1 MSHAEPADSSHGW
14 LHRWVKRAW
23 WFHSFFA
30 LAFGIGVMV
39 YARKG
44 LEFADKI
51 LLVLGLSWI
60 LMFVALRF
68 IVGPSNRAPEE
79 KLTKKGVRLVTNYVI
94 KNLYQQMFFFLVPL
108 YASSATW
115 SLASYNW
122 WLPPLLLIFAVLST
136 MDLIFDNVVMEHK
149 IIASLMYGLA
159 LFGVLNLI
167 LPLVFGMKH
176 FPSLL
181 IAATATAPA
190 VALLNFRIKEAVSAP
205 GLAVIAAATS
215 ILFGAAWF
223 GRALVPPAPLALVE
237 GSVGHGSVSS
247 YECLPPAKSA
257 MRVDRLDGLR
267 CGSVVTEPGGLK
279 DDIVHVWRHRGETL
293 IVMDPV
299 MLPDCHAIVALSEFP
314 PASMPADPLGEW
326 ECRIETADRQ
336 LVGLRRFEVIAAPSS
351 PGSSAPPPPGDDAGP
366 APVLDAGTPSPSP
379 SDAQRGE

>member
-1 MSHAEPADSSHGW
+1 MSHAETADSPPKSW
-14 LHRWVKRAW
+14 LQRWVKRAW
-23 WFHSFFA
+23 WLHSCFA
-30 LAFGIGVMV
+30 LAFGVGVMIF
-39 YARKG
+39 ARKG
-44 LEFADKI
+44 LQFADKI

-79 KLTKKGVRLVTNYVI
+79 RLTRKGVRLVTNYVI

-115 SLASYNW
+115 SLSSYNW
-122 WLPPLLLIFAVLST
+122 WLPPLLLVFAVLST
-136 MDLIFDNVVMEHK
+136 MDLIFDNVVMEHR
-149 IIASLMYGLA
+149 IIASMMYGLA

-190 VALLNFRIKEAVSAP
+190 VGLLNFRIKEAVSPA
-205 GLAVIAAATS
+205 GLAVIAASTA

-237 GSVGHGSVSS
+237 GSVGHGTLGS
-247 YECLPPAKSA
+247 YECLPPSKST
-257 MRVDRLDGLR
+257 MRADRLEGLR

-279 DDIVHVWRHRGETL
+279 DDIVHVWRHRGQTL
-293 IVMDPV
+293 LVMDPQ
-299 MLPDCHAIVALSEFP
+299 MIDDCHAIVARSTFP
-314 PASMPADPLGEW
+314 PERMPADPVGGW
-326 ECRIETADRQ
+326 ECRIETSDRQ
-336 LVGLRRFEVIAAPSS
+336 LVGLRRFEVIAPPATAAAVAP
-351 PGSSAPPPPGDDAGP
+351 GAADAGVP
-366 APVLDAGTPSPSP
+366 PVVPVLRA
-379 SDAQRGE
+379 SDAQRGEDR